1 MGGGFGF
8 FEIILFACIAA
19 FLVYRLG
26 SVLGKRTGH
35 ERSPG
40 DIIRRRAGGGND
52 NVIALPDRVRAEN
65 DDGSDGPT
73 SVAAGVTQIKDAEPS
88 FDEDQFVQGAKTAF
102 ELVITAFAAGDGKT
116 LRTLLSDQ
124 VYENFAKEIR
134 AREIANYTHETTLVS
149 ITSADIIEANMEGN
163 GAFVTIRFISDQVN
177 ATRDSAG
184 EMVEGDSEVVAE
196 VTDLWTFARDTQSA
210 DPNWTLVATRS
221 PD

>member
-40 DIIRRRAGGGND
+40 DIFGRRTDGGND
-52 NVIALPDRVRAEN
+52 NVIALPDRARANGGDE
-65 DDGSDGPT
+65 SDGPT
-73 SVAAGVTQIKDAEPS
+73 SVAAGVTQIKVADPS
-88 FDEDQFVQGAKTAF
+88 FDEDQFVQGASTAF
-102 ELVITAFAAGDGKT
+102 ELVVKAFAAGDGKT
-116 LRTLLSDQ
+116 LRSLLSDQ

-134 AREIANYTHETTLVS
+134 AREIANYSHETTLVS
-149 ITSADIIEANMEGN
+149 ITSADIIEANMEGR
-163 GAFVTIRFISDQVN
+163 GAFITIRFISDQVN

-196 VTDLWTFARDTQSA
+196 VTDLWTFARDTRSA

>member
-40 DIIRRRAGGGND
+40 DIFRRRAGGGND

-65 DDGSDGPT
+65 GDGSDGPT

-149 ITSADIIEANMEGN
+149 ITSANIIEANMEGH

>member
-26 SVLGKRTGH
+26 SVLGKRTGR

-40 DIIRRRAGGGND
+40 DVFGGRSKGEND
-52 NVIALPDRVRAEN
+52 NVIALPDRMRAEN
-65 DDGSDGPT
+65 SEESSGPR
-73 SVAAGVTQIKDAEPS
+73 SVAAGITQIKVADPS
-88 FDEDQFVQGAKTAF
+88 FDEDQFVEGAKTAF
-102 ELVITAFAAGDGKT
+102 ELVVNAFAAGDGKT

-134 AREIANYTHETTLVS
+134 AREIANYSHETTLVS
-149 ITSADIIEANMEGN
+149 IISADITEANMEERGV
-163 GAFVTIRFISDQVN
+163 FITIRFISDQLN

-196 VTDLWTFARDTQSA
+196 VTDIWTFARDTHSS

>member
-35 ERSPG
+35 ERSLG
-40 DIIRRRAGGGND
+40 DIFGRRTDSGND
-52 NVIALPDRVRAEN
+52 NVIAPPDRARANGGDE
-65 DDGSDGPT
+65 SDSPR
-73 SVAAGVTQIKDAEPS
+73 SVTAGVTQIKVADPS
-88 FDEDQFVQGAKTAF
+88 FDEDQFVQGARTAF
-102 ELVITAFAAGDGKT
+102 ELVVKAFAAGDGKT
-116 LRTLLSDQ
+116 LRSLLSDQ

-134 AREIANYTHETTLVS
+134 AREIANYTPETKLLN
-149 ITSADIIEANMEGN
+149 ITSADIIEANMEGR
-163 GAFVTIRFISDQVN
+163 GAFITIRFISDQVN

-184 EMVEGDSEVVAE
+184 EMVEGDSEVVTE
-196 VTDLWTFARDTQSA
+196 VTDLWTFARDTRSA